1 MLNLFH
7 ATTQLLKPHSFQ
19 ASSNKKMLLKYILTR
34 IKWIGY
40 FQYFTTQ
47 QQPDFRKHMKN
58 YSILKLPNILENVD
72 DLILGYVKAQTY
84 F

>member
-1 MLNLFH
+1 
-7 ATTQLLKPHSFQ
+7 
-19 ASSNKKMLLKYILTR
+19 
-34 IKWIGY
+34 
-40 FQYFTTQ
+40 
-47 QQPDFRKHMKN
+47 MKN

>member
-1 MLNLFH
+1 MSPKLVPFII
-7 ATTQLLKPHSFQ
+7 QLKT
-19 ASSNKKMLLKYILTR
+19 NYTC
-34 IKWIGY
+34 WIGY